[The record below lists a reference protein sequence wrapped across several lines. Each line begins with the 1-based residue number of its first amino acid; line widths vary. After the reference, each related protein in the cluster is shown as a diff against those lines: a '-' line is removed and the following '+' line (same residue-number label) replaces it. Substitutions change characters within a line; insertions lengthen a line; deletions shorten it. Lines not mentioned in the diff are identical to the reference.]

1 MFLANLKTP
10 EQDFSNWGSW
20 AYIQGPTLNFVY
32 FNNNLEKF
40 TFIEFAKFTFTQ
52 QNYFTML
59 IFYQKTF
66 SKCTQL
72 VKNPPAMQ
80 ETWIQSLGWEDPLE
94 KG

>member
-66 SKCTQL
+66 SKCKFLFFSVHVSHT
-72 VKNPPAMQ
+72 
-80 ETWIQSLGWEDPLE
+80 EICGCILE
-94 KG
+94 VCEK